1 MDTKKEGDQPSLSA
15 FKGIT
20 LEAIRQALLYRS
32 NRQPF
37 YRPK

>member
-20 LEAIRQALLYRS
+20 LESHSTGVIIS
-32 NRQPF
+32 F
-37 YRPK
+37 